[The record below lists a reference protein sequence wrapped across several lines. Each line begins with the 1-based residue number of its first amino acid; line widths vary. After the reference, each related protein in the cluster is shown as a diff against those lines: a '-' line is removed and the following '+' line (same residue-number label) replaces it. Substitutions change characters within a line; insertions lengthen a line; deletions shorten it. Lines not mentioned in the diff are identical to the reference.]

1 MHHRPSRPAPLC
13 VAAGLAAGLA
23 AALLCSVAPAQQRF
37 SEITGQLAVEPVK
50 QDAAVNVPFI
60 TWGGDAAT
68 FYANGGLKTQAGSL
82 YAQQGLKLNLTPGD
96 DFVQQVKD
104 YMAGKSPFLRGTFRM
119 LGQASE
125 VIGKDPRTKPV
136 VVLQLSW
143 SGGDHIVAREGLKT
157 LNDLKRPD
165 KKVKIACQQGGPHV
179 GLLYDAL
186 AAAQLTNDDVEI
198 VFVPDLTGPNGAAEK
213 FRTDPSIDACCVI
226 TPDMLGLTGGL
237 DATGSGAEGT
247 VAGARVLV
255 STQNMSRSIADVY
268 AVRSDWFKANRGE
281 VEKFVAGYLKATEAV
296 KQQRDS
302 FEESQR
308 LSADYRKLLTM
319 CQEIFGEEVLPTLE
333 VDAHGLLLDCR
344 FVGLPGQIAFF
355 EQSGNLNGFNPK
367 LSAALDLATKW
378 GYASS
383 RTGFDPAGFDY
394 QQIAKLAGVEYVKPA
409 TTVQGEGITEF
420 LDDDLQQGTIVSFT
434 IAFEPNQKE
443 FSVDRYG
450 AEFDRALQSASTFG
464 GAAVVVR
471 GHSDPTKTL
480 VELIKAGMSKGVI
493 KRTGQRG
500 AYRYFLS
507 SPQGSKELDLTQM
520 NEMVRLIKSGA
531 FEGGGVGPLRTM
543 QAALNLSQA
552 RAEAVKQAIVDY
564 AKQRGINVN
573 LSQLQPLGAG
583 ISDPVIAKP
592 SSMAEARQNMRVEF
606 RIVKVNP
613 EELSDS
619 DFDF

>member
-1 MHHRPSRPAPLC
+1 MSKTVRTLAL
-13 VAAGLAAGLA
+13 AGIIALAA
-23 AALLCSVAPAQQRF
+23 SPAGAQKLF
-37 SEITGQLAVEPVK
+37 SDITGPLNVGSPPSGGT
-50 QDAAVNVPFI
+50 VNVPFI

-68 FYANGGLKTQAGSL
+68 FEANGGLQTKSGSIYDQL
-82 YAQQGLKLNLTPGD
+82 GLKLKLTPGD

-104 YMAGKSPFLRGTFRM
+104 YVTGKSPYLRGTFRM

-136 VVLQLSW
+136 VILQLSW
-143 SGGDHIVAREGLKT
+143 SGGDHIVARAGLKT
-157 LNDLKRPD
+157 LNDLKRSG
-165 KKVKIACQQGGPHV
+165 KKVRIACQQGGPHV

-213 FRTDPSIDACCVI
+213 FRSDSSIDACCVI

-237 DATGSGAEGT
+237 DARGTGAEGT
-247 VAGARVLV
+247 VKDAHVLV

-268 AVRSDWFKANRGE
+268 AVRSDYFKSNRDD
-281 VEKFVAGYLKATEAV
+281 VEKFVAGYLKGTEV
-296 KQQRDS
+296 VRQQRDD
-302 FEESQR
+302 FEKSQR
-308 LSADYRKLLTM
+308 MSSQYRRLLTM
-319 CQEIFGEEVLPTLE
+319 CQDIFGKEVLPTLE
-333 VDAHGLLLDCR
+333 IDAHGLLLDCR

-355 EQSGNLNGFNPK
+355 EQSGNLNGFNAK
-367 LSAALDLATKW
+367 LTTALDLATKW
-378 GYASS
+378 GYA
-383 RTGFDPAGFDY
+383 RTRAGFDPAGFDY
-394 QQIAKLAGVEYVKPA
+394 RKIASLAGIEYSKPQ
-409 TTVQGEGITEF
+409 TIVQGEGLTEF
-420 LDDDLQQGTIVSFT
+420 LDDDLDEGTIVSFT
-434 IAFEPNQKE
+434 ISFEPNQTD

-480 VELIKAGMSKGVI
+480 VQLIKSGLAKGII

-500 AYRYFLS
+500 DYRYFVRT
-507 SPQGSKELDLTQM
+507 QAGSQELDLTQM
-520 NEMVRLIKSGA
+520 SEMVRLIQTGA
-531 FEGGGVGPLRTM
+531 FEGAADSPMQTM

-552 RAEAVKQAIVDY
+552 RAEQVKDAIIKY
-564 AKQRGINVN
+564 ARDKGINVN